1 MLSRNIE
8 RIDPLLPAS
17 SKDDKVLPGDIVE
30 VCSGPHV
37 GKKGT
42 IEWFN
47 SDGKVWVSLTNHVG
61 EGGVELM
68 DTGDLYTQPALHTI
82 TFSKEKGYNVAV
94 GDTVE
99 VARGK
104 WYRCQGIVKAVD
116 LVTAHLVMCSV
127 DGIQVSNV
135 SLFLL

>member
-1 MLSRNIE
+1 M
-8 RIDPLLPAS
+8 
-17 SKDDKVLPGDIVE
+17 E
-30 VCSGPHV
+30 VCSGPHI

-47 SDGKVWVSLTNHVG
+47 SDGKVWVLLMNHIG

-68 DTGDLYTQPALHTI
+68 DTSNLYTQLALHTI

-94 GDTVE
+94 GDMMVE
-99 VARGK
+99 VAWGK
-104 WYRCQGIVKAVD
+104 WYHCQGIVKAVD
-116 LVTAHLVMCSV
+116 FVTAHLVMCSI